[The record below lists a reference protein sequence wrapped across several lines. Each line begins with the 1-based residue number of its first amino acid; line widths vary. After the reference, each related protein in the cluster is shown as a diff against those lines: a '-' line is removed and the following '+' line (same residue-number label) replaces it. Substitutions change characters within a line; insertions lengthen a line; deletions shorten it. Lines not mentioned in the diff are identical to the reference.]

1 MFPMWD
7 AESCEGREPRAIAFE
22 RHECGILRYQSF
34 DSIGEKMSHSG
45 FRIILFDSA
54 NNGSSVLPPRHC
66 MLVGQYLESPSKQY
80 KLILEADGNLRL
92 YNNGVPI
99 WVADRAVPYTYVDNR
114 PNTDLVT
121 CFYMQ
126 GAAILVD
133 RVNSRTWIA
142 LNSWVPVKQ
151 QKGQADRTYLQ
162 LQDDGNIV
170 TVDGV
175 PMWARFGF
183 TPVAEPRPGKLIYDT
198 GTNKGPSEWR
208 VKDWTFNNVF

>member
-1 MFPMWD
+1 MFPVWD

-22 RHECGILRYQSF
+22 RHECGIFRYQSF
-34 DSIGEKMSHSG
+34 DSIGEKMSNSG
-45 FRIILFDSA
+45 FSIILFDSA

-92 YNNGVPI
+92 YDNGVPI
-99 WVADRAVPYTYVDNR
+99 WVADSTVPYTAVDNR

-126 GAAILVD
+126 AAAILVD
-133 RVNSRTWIA
+133 RVDSRTWIA
-142 LNSWVPVKQ
+142 LNSWIPVPN
-151 QKGQADRTYLQ
+151 QKGAADRTYLQ

-183 TPVAEPRPGKLIYDT
+183 TPTAAPRPRVIYPDHGT
-198 GTNKGPSEWR
+198 GPLPTFKEWS
-208 VKDWTFNNVF
+208 WPI